1 MHSPLGQWSSFKVRF
16 HTFLLA
22 TFDLMFL
29 ENHRKSALKL
39 HLKGLKLKKSPGGG
53 PPPRPNL
60 TSHSSPHLILA
71 QFRPLEGRKGE
82 KRKLCQITSPYLAMV
97 CLSLLI
103 FNCDLSYKTGFW
115 HHPST
120 RQWQYISNFFILDN
134 NFGLI
139 HFLDILTTQSR
150 QDYNRNNNITHHKLK
165 IRYILKILLKR
176 TNQVYYITQGIYNI
190 MKEKYSYY

>member
-1 MHSPLGQWSSFKVRF
+1 MIIIQGKVSYFFACNFWLNVFGKPLWKCPKIAFKRV
-16 HTFLLA
+16 
-22 TFDLMFL
+22 
-29 ENHRKSALKL
+29 KI
-39 HLKGLKLKKSPGGG
+39 KKISWGR

-150 QDYNRNNNITHHKLK
+150 QDYNWNNNNTHHKLK

-190 MKEKYSYY
+190 MKKKYSYY